1 MWRNAD
7 PVLQP
12 YVREA
17 REGLAR
23 LAGENAENVERN
35 ADLGP
40 GEGLGGVSAGPW
52 SREMLAG

>member
-17 REGLAR
+17 RDGLAR
-23 LAGENAENVERN
+23 LAGEKR
-35 ADLGP
+35 
-40 GEGLGGVSAGPW
+40 
-52 SREMLAG
+52 